1 MSIEAVAKIA
11 SWAIILLLVLSQF
24 WLIRRVDDL
33 ERALKS
39 KIDRCCLRQSPSN
52 QVVRR
57 TGANSMRPIASN
69 DPNTHSKTVSKSTK
83 AENTEAFNLELSS
96 NAPDDDENDVGDR
109 DQRLGDLETSSRSS
123 LPLQT
128 TVQAAEGRHRSMR
141 KRDTAAASS
150 KSGRRGQKGQKGDKG
165 DRGVQGVF
173 GDRGARGAIG
183 LAGIGYEMGHLMKGE
198 RGDRGKK
205 GNQGQKGQK
214 GDRGL
219 NGFNG
224 LPGEKGRKGE
234 KGSGYTVNTTTCISL
249 FTLGGDPNYNQEEL
263 IDWEADKKNHF
274 SDCAHIKDNNVGNNI
289 EVEEAGIYFVYVEL
303 YFDVDGSNSEI
314 GFTLYHEASDD
325 KCSKGSSTEV
335 EKAMITS
342 KTDVSV
348 YAGRIIAIRKSNETL
363 CMYTIGGSTV
373 EQKHSHMGLYR
384 IIDHVPTPNECEIV
398 PSRRA
403 YVESLLNN

>member
-183 LAGIGYEMGHLMKGE
+183 LA
-198 RGDRGKK
+198 
-205 GNQGQKGQK
+205 
-214 GDRGL
+214 
-219 NGFNG
+219 G

>member
-165 DRGVQGVF
+165 DRGVQGLKGVF

-183 LAGIGYEMGHLMKGE
+183 LA
-198 RGDRGKK
+198 
-205 GNQGQKGQK
+205 
-214 GDRGL
+214 
-219 NGFNG
+219 G